1 MKHSVSIMLLAVVTS
16 LTLLTSSR
24 AQELRLEPQ
33 PVITVPQMVSA
44 EFKDARISLRVEGVI
59 VTLNDGRRL
68 PIQFA
73 VSYEEYQAKKQS
85 GEDFLAYVRRAF
97 KVNPRVFLKTR
108 GY

>member
-1 MKHSVSIMLLAVVTS
+1 MKHSVSMTLLAVVMG
-16 LTLLTSSR
+16 LTLLTSSG

-33 PVITVPQMVSA
+33 PVVTVPQMVSA

-97 KVNPRVFLKTR
+97 KVNPRMFIRTHQF
-108 GY
+108 